1 MRKILLVALTAAA
14 MVSCSENEGFE
25 NENTVNRIKFGT
37 VVKTGTKTL
46 VATTENFSKFTVSA
60 YKTTDE
66 MGGTVQLN
74 TGFMDDIE
82 VDKSSGE
89 WKYEGDYYWPI
100 SGKLQFFAT
109 SPAQTLDVTTAAGYP
124 KFEYTVKAVD
134 SQEDL
139 VAANVINQVKS
150 ESAISLPFQH
160 LLTQVNFTI
169 KGDVADFIYTVS
181 KLVIKGAKDKA
192 TFTFDGSSTVGAWSN
207 LAESVSGV
215 TYEYTGTPVSVTPT
229 AAEPDAFTAF
239 EQSPQGLQLLYP
251 LQIRN
256 RTLQNGRT
264 HSEGRGRRP
273 HARMPHGSGLIRR
286 QNYGKI
292 CYQAFASADPD
303 HAFGMCHRVRADACR
318 PRQRRGSGRLQ
329 L

>member
-14 MVSCSENEGFE
+14 MVSCSENEGLE

-60 YKTTDE
+60 YKTTDD
-66 MGGTVQLN
+66 MGGAVQLN

-89 WKYEGDYYWPI
+89 WKYKGDYYWPA

-109 SPAQTLDVTTAAGYP
+109 SPAQTLDITTAAGYP
-124 KFEYTVKAVD
+124 KFEYAVKAVD

-169 KGDVADFIYTVS
+169 KGDVVDFR
-181 KLVIKGAKDKA
+181 
-192 TFTFDGSSTVGAWSN
+192 
-207 LAESVSGV
+207 GV
-215 TYEYTGTPVSVTPT
+215 
-229 AAEPDAFTAF
+229 
-239 EQSPQGLQLLYP
+239 L
-251 LQIRN
+251 
-256 RTLQNGRT
+256 
-264 HSEGRGRRP
+264 
-273 HARMPHGSGLIRR
+273 
-286 QNYGKI
+286 
-292 CYQAFASADPD
+292 
-303 HAFGMCHRVRADACR
+303 
-318 PRQRRGSGRLQ
+318 
-329 L
+329 

>member
-14 MVSCSENEGFE
+14 MVSCSENEGLE
-25 NENTVNRIKFGT
+25 NENTVNRIEFGT

-89 WKYEGDYYWPI
+89 WKYKGDYYWPI

-124 KFEYTVKAVD
+124 KFEYAVKAVD

-229 AAEPDAFTAF
+229 VAEPDAFTAF
-239 EQSPQGLQLLYP
+239 ETSGNALFMLMPQDDLTGV
-251 LQIRN
+251 
-256 RTLQNGRT
+256 TLEIT
-264 HSEGRGRRP
+264 
-273 HARMPHGSGLIRR
+273 
-286 QNYGKI
+286 Y
-292 CYQAFASADPD
+292 
-303 HAFGMCHRVRADACR
+303 
-318 PRQRRGSGRLQ
+318 
-329 L
+329 

>member
-25 NENTVNRIKFGT
+25 NESTMNRIKFGT

-60 YKTTDE
+60 YKTTDD
-66 MGGTVQLN
+66 MGVTVQLN

-89 WKYEGDYYWPI
+89 WKYKGDYYWPA

-109 SPAQTLDVTTAAGYP
+109 SPAQTLDITTAAGYP
-124 KFEYTVKAVD
+124 KFEYAVKAVD

-181 KLVIKGAKDKA
+181 KLVIKGAKDRLLLLLTEA
-192 TFTFDGSSTVGAWSN
+192 APWG
-207 LAESVSGV
+207 LGV
-215 TYEYTGTPVSVTPT
+215 TW
-229 AAEPDAFTAF
+229 
-239 EQSPQGLQLLYP
+239 QSLL
-251 LQIRN
+251 
-256 RTLQNGRT
+256 
-264 HSEGRGRRP
+264 
-273 HARMPHGSGLIRR
+273 
-286 QNYGKI
+286 
-292 CYQAFASADPD
+292 
-303 HAFGMCHRVRADACR
+303 RV
-318 PRQRRGSGRLQ
+318 
-329 L
+329 

>member
-25 NENTVNRIKFGT
+25 NESTMNRIKFGT

-60 YKTTDE
+60 YKTTDD

-89 WKYEGDYYWPI
+89 WKYKGDYYWPA

-109 SPAQTLDVTTAAGYP
+109 SPAQTLDITTAAGYP
-124 KFEYTVKAVD
+124 KFEYAVKAVD

-207 LAESVSGV
+207 LAESASGV

-239 EQSPQGLQLLYP
+239 ETSGNALFMLMPQDDLTGVTLEIYTAAPKDKSSEYTWNDTKVVNLTGSWGMGKNIRYTLTLTNNATPIKFTPNVGIWTNEDGTFTGL
-251 LQIRN
+251 
-256 RTLQNGRT
+256 
-264 HSEGRGRRP
+264 
-273 HARMPHGSGLIRR
+273 
-286 QNYGKI
+286 
-292 CYQAFASADPD
+292 
-303 HAFGMCHRVRADACR
+303 
-318 PRQRRGSGRLQ
+318 
-329 L
+329 

>member
-1 MRKILLVALTAAA
+1 M
-14 MVSCSENEGFE
+14 
-25 NENTVNRIKFGT
+25 
-37 VVKTGTKTL
+37 
-46 VATTENFSKFTVSA
+46 
-60 YKTTDE
+60 
-66 MGGTVQLN
+66 
-74 TGFMDDIE
+74 
-82 VDKSSGE
+82 
-89 WKYEGDYYWPI
+89 
-100 SGKLQFFAT
+100 
-109 SPAQTLDVTTAAGYP
+109 
-124 KFEYTVKAVD
+124 KAVD

-239 EQSPQGLQLLYP
+239 ETSGNALFMLMPQDDLTGVTLEITYTAAPKDKSSEYTWNDTKVINLTGSWGIGKNIRYTLTLTNNATPIKFTPNVGIWTDEDGTFTGL
-251 LQIRN
+251 
-256 RTLQNGRT
+256 
-264 HSEGRGRRP
+264 
-273 HARMPHGSGLIRR
+273 
-286 QNYGKI
+286 
-292 CYQAFASADPD
+292 
-303 HAFGMCHRVRADACR
+303 
-318 PRQRRGSGRLQ
+318 
-329 L
+329 

>member
-1 MRKILLVALTAAA
+1 M
-14 MVSCSENEGFE
+14 
-25 NENTVNRIKFGT
+25 
-37 VVKTGTKTL
+37 
-46 VATTENFSKFTVSA
+46 
-60 YKTTDE
+60 
-66 MGGTVQLN
+66 
-74 TGFMDDIE
+74 
-82 VDKSSGE
+82 
-89 WKYEGDYYWPI
+89 
-100 SGKLQFFAT
+100 QFFAT

-207 LAESVSGV
+207 LAESASGV

-239 EQSPQGLQLLYP
+239 ETSGNALFMLMPQDDLTGVTLEITYTAAPKDKSSEYTWNDTKVINLTGSWGIGKNIRYTLTLTNNATPIKFTPNVGIWTDEDGTFTGL
-251 LQIRN
+251 
-256 RTLQNGRT
+256 
-264 HSEGRGRRP
+264 
-273 HARMPHGSGLIRR
+273 
-286 QNYGKI
+286 
-292 CYQAFASADPD
+292 
-303 HAFGMCHRVRADACR
+303 
-318 PRQRRGSGRLQ
+318 
-329 L
+329 

>member
-25 NENTVNRIKFGT
+25 NESTMNRIKFGT

-60 YKTTDE
+60 YKTTDD

-89 WKYEGDYYWPI
+89 WKYKGDYYWPV

-109 SPAQTLDVTTAAGYP
+109 SPAQTLDITTAAGYP
-124 KFEYTVKAVD
+124 KFEYAVKAVD

-192 TFTFDGSSTVGAWSN
+192 TFTFDGSSTVG
-207 LAESVSGV
+207 LGV
-215 TYEYTGTPVSVTPT
+215 TW
-229 AAEPDAFTAF
+229 
-239 EQSPQGLQLLYP
+239 QSLL
-251 LQIRN
+251 
-256 RTLQNGRT
+256 
-264 HSEGRGRRP
+264 
-273 HARMPHGSGLIRR
+273 
-286 QNYGKI
+286 
-292 CYQAFASADPD
+292 
-303 HAFGMCHRVRADACR
+303 RA
-318 PRQRRGSGRLQ
+318 
-329 L
+329 

>member
-14 MVSCSENEGFE
+14 MVSCSENEGLE
-25 NENTVNRIKFGT
+25 NESTMNRIKFGT

-60 YKTTDE
+60 YKTTDD

-89 WKYEGDYYWPI
+89 WKYKGDYYWPV

-109 SPAQTLDVTTAAGYP
+109 SPAQTLDITTAAGYP
-124 KFEYTVKAVD
+124 KFEYAVKAVD

-181 KLVIKGAKDKA
+181 KLVINGAKLLQKSEMRKNMVMDLIYRGFIYA
-192 TFTFDGSSTVGAWSN
+192 ANYS
-207 LAESVSGV
+207 ESHYNPRRSQIKTELRYLFV
-215 TYEYTGTPVSVTPT
+215 TT
-229 AAEPDAFTAF
+229 
-239 EQSPQGLQLLYP
+239 L
-251 LQIRN
+251 N
-256 RTLQNGRT
+256 R
-264 HSEGRGRRP
+264 
-273 HARMPHGSGLIRR
+273 
-286 QNYGKI
+286 
-292 CYQAFASADPD
+292 
-303 HAFGMCHRVRADACR
+303 
-318 PRQRRGSGRLQ
+318 
-329 L
+329 

>member
-14 MVSCSENEGFE
+14 MVSCSENEAM
-25 NENTVNRIKFGT
+25 NRIKFGT

-60 YKTTDE
+60 YKTTDD

-89 WKYEGDYYWPI
+89 WKYKGDYYWPA

-109 SPAQTLDVTTAAGYP
+109 SPAQTLDITTAAGYP
-124 KFEYTVKAVD
+124 KFEYAVKAVD

-181 KLVIKGAKDKA
+181 KLVIKGAKDRLLLLLTEA
-192 TFTFDGSSTVGAWSN
+192 APWG
-207 LAESVSGV
+207 LGV
-215 TYEYTGTPVSVTPT
+215 TWQDTDRSR
-229 AAEPDAFTAF
+229 
-239 EQSPQGLQLLYP
+239 GLGDVY
-251 LQIRN
+251 
-256 RTLQNGRT
+256 
-264 HSEGRGRRP
+264 
-273 HARMPHGSGLIRR
+273 
-286 QNYGKI
+286 K
-292 CYQAFASADPD
+292 
-303 HAFGMCHRVRADACR
+303 
-318 PRQRRGSGRLQ
+318 RQRIHRHSRIHYSDCCRT
-329 L
+329 